1 MYKLIKI
8 FTIFFGVLAILGFV
22 WVLSDGQGVLLALEQ
37 TSVFFGVH
45 IALIG
50 FLLAVKHV
58 SKAPMKDTYAYIV
71 NLEERFIARHF
82 EFLITFKLPDNSLW
96 TCNVPAE
103 IYHRSN
109 IGQYGKL
116 TYREKNSR
124 VYFVFFT
131 SLDDQNKTG

>member
-50 FLLAVKHV
+50 FFIS
-58 SKAPMKDTYAYIV
+58 SKTCFQSTY
-71 NLEERFIARHF
+71 ERYLCLYSKFGG
-82 EFLITFKLPDNSLW
+82 TFYSQALRIFDY
-96 TCNVPAE
+96 V
-103 IYHRSN
+103 
-109 IGQYGKL
+109 
-116 TYREKNSR
+116 
-124 VYFVFFT
+124 
-131 SLDDQNKTG
+131 